1 MTKREIKKQDMAIIR
16 IAKHL
21 IKEYGL
27 HIESRSRPLVYQRYY
42 LYYQLRKNCTLQEI
56 GDIFGKDHA
65 SVLHGIKMHEAWTLV
80 NDREY
85 LMLISQIKEDFE
97 TQMLEGFSK
106 GDELRISLEDIFQ
119 DVATL
124 NIKMRVNKDFLDKLG
139 DIKTFQDLH
148 DIYLEHIE

>member
-1 MTKREIKKQDMAIIR
+1 MKTKEKTKQEIARIR

-21 IKEYGL
+21 IKQYGL
-27 HIESRSRPLVYQRYY
+27 DLDSRSQTLVYQRFY
-42 LYYQLRKNCTLQEI
+42 LYHELRKNCTLQEI
-56 GDIFGKDHA
+56 GHMFRKDHA

-80 NDREY
+80 NDKQY
-85 LMLISQIKEDFE
+85 LSTIKPIKEDFE

-106 GDELRISLEDIFQ
+106 GDELRIYLEDIFQ
-119 DVATL
+119 DIATL
-124 NIKMRVNKDFLDKLG
+124 NVKMRVNKDFLDKLG

>member
-1 MTKREIKKQDMAIIR
+1 
-16 IAKHL
+16 
-21 IKEYGL
+21 
-27 HIESRSRPLVYQRYY
+27 
-42 LYYQLRKNCTLQEI
+42 LYFELRKNCTLQEI
-56 GDIFGKDHA
+56 GHMFRKDHA

-80 NDREY
+80 NDKQY
-85 LMLISQIKEDFE
+85 LSTIKPIKEDFE

-106 GDELRISLEDIFQ
+106 GDELRIYLEDIFQ

-148 DIYLEHIE
+148 DVYLEHIE